1 MCIVAAGAGTVR
13 CVIFVRDMHESNI
26 QNIHDMLVVEGVKN
40 VFALP
45 AAFDQLVLL
54 QNFQQVQLYLFHSLK
69 YIYIPFLSPNNII
82 QIIIIKYNKKYKSL
96 QKSKKKAKKK
106 LATSYFC

>member
-26 QNIHDMLVVEGVKN
+26 QNIHDMLVIERVKN

-45 AAFDQLVLL
+45 SAFYEVIIFEQLELVRNRGFCHIDRLSDVVDAD
-54 QNFQQVQLYLFHSLK
+54 FIISYRAKYFHSCFVAK
-69 YIYIPFLSPNNII
+69 HFE
-82 QIIIIKYNKKYKSL
+82 KS
-96 QKSKKKAKKK
+96 SGA
-106 LATSYFC
+106 SYEFF

>member
-45 AAFDQLVLL
+45 AAF
-54 QNFQQVQLYLFHSLK
+54 YE
-69 YIYIPFLSPNNII
+69 
-82 QIIIIKYNKKYKSL
+82 IIIL
-96 QKSKKKAKKK
+96 EQ
-106 LATSYFC
+106 L

>member
-26 QNIHDMLVVEGVKN
+26 QNIHDMLVIERVKN

-45 AAFDQLVLL
+45 SAF
-54 QNFQQVQLYLFHSLK
+54 YE
-69 YIYIPFLSPNNII
+69 
-82 QIIIIKYNKKYKSL
+82 IIIL
-96 QKSKKKAKKK
+96 EQ
-106 LATSYFC
+106 L